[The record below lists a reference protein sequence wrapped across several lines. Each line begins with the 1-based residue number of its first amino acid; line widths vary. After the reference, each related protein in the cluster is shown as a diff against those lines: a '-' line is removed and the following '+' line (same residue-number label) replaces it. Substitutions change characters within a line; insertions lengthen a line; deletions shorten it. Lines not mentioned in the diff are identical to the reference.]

1 MERIIGEIFTSDHL
15 PRHHAFLL
23 GGEPF
28 SLLPNLR
35 EHLATSAHIPRSEI
49 NEVLKS
55 KLTVD
60 DSRDLKMMV
69 GSPVAHTHRFL
80 LIGFVELTEEAEQ
93 ALLKLLEEPP
103 TGLVLIIICPQP
115 SGLRPTILSRLWRV
129 RGGEVV
135 NTDFKFLTLTSSA
148 RLSLITKELEKLV
161 DGESSAKAYVLQVL
175 ATIEQEL
182 TGQLEAGVAIEKIKQ
197 VGEVVRSS
205 RLMLDNSTR
214 FSAKLF
220 LEHLSLTLPRL

>member
-1 MERIIGEIFTSDHL
+1 
-15 PRHHAFLL
+15 
-23 GGEPF
+23 
-28 SLLPNLR
+28 
-35 EHLATSAHIPRSEI
+35 
-49 NEVLKS
+49 
-55 KLTVD
+55 
-60 DSRDLKMMV
+60 MV

-103 TGLVLIIICPQP
+103 AGLVLIIICPQP
-115 SGLRPTILSRLWRV
+115 ANLRTTILSRLWRI
-129 RGGEVV
+129 RGEEVIK
-135 NTDFKFLTLTSSA
+135 TDFKFLTLAPAA
-148 RLSLITKELEKLV
+148 RLTLITKELEKLA
-161 DGESSAKAYVLQVL
+161 DGESSTKAYVLQVL

-182 TGQLEAGVAIEKIKQ
+182 AGQLAAGRETEKIKQ

-205 RLMLDNSTR
+205 RAILNASTR